1 MPHTI
6 VTDTETIEQII
17 QDAVEGVLMT
27 RVPDA
32 LREAQKPEW
41 MRPEQVEQRFGLTK
55 RQLTYMRNN
64 GNVEYTQRGRRIL
77 YKVESIEAW
86 IEAGR
91 VTPKNPPQDMNASS
105 NEGTHTT
112 NKKSP
117 DRG

>member
-6 VTDTETIEQII
+6 VTDTETLHEILE
-17 QDAVEGVLMT
+17 DAVEGVITT
-27 RVPDA
+27 RLGDA

-77 YKVESIEAW
+77 YRVESIEAW

-91 VTPKNPPQDMNASS
+91 VTPKNPPQDVNASS
-105 NEGTHTT
+105 NEGMHT